1 MSALQNNDLELDI
14 FYKKDNLPEIS
25 LGDKVKLVVYLE
37 LPKEVGEGEK
47 KEKNNK
53 DQTSLNASIRLAIL
67 EGHHVRGL
75 TELNG
80 VFTWQ
85 ISNRL

>member
-47 KEKNNK
+47 KEKERKKN
-53 DQTSLNASIRLAIL
+53 
-67 EGHHVRGL
+67 
-75 TELNG
+75 
-80 VFTWQ
+80 
-85 ISNRL
+85 